1 MSHIFDA
8 LQRSEVE
15 QSGADAPALSIATDL
30 IQAVER
36 KTARETLGE
45 RDTIADRDLALQRD
59 LTLERDLADEGG
71 TNRETGPTAFDQLPS
86 LQVVVS
92 PQSRLVCLVDR
103 ESMAAEKF
111 RFLGIRLRQLRQNRP
126 LKKVLITSSIP
137 QEGKSMVA
145 ANLACTLARRHQQRT
160 LLLEGD
166 LRRPTLS
173 DMFGLGKLPGLC
185 DWLQAEPA
193 PMRNIYRLEGPG
205 CWFLPAGSSPR
216 NPLELMQ
223 SSRLATLMDQLTA
236 WFDWIVIDSPP
247 VLPLGDTS
255 VWMRQADGVL
265 LVTRQGATK
274 KKELQRGLEAI
285 EHSKLI
291 GALLNGSREAA
302 SSDYYARYAPSAVAA
317 QGSLPEE

>member
-8 LQRSEVE
+8 LQRSEAE
-15 QSGADAPALSIATDL
+15 QSGPEAPTLSIATEL

-36 KTARETLGE
+36 KVAPERETAVE
-45 RDTIADRDLALQRD
+45 RDISV
-59 LTLERDLADEGG
+59 ESNVGVEGR
-71 TNRETGPTAFDQLPS
+71 TRESAPTAFDQLPS

-111 RFLGIRLRQLRQNRP
+111 RFLGIRLRQIRQNRP
-126 LKKVLITSSIP
+126 LKKLLITSSIP

-145 ANLACTLARRHQQRT
+145 ANLACTLARRQQQKT

-166 LRRPTLS
+166 LRRPALS
-173 DMFGLGKLPGLC
+173 EMFGLGKLPGLC
-185 DWLQAEPA
+185 DWLQGEPG
-193 PMRNIYRLEGPG
+193 PMRNIYRLDGPG

-223 SSRLATLMDQLTA
+223 SGRLATLMDQLTG

-255 VWMRQADGVL
+255 IWMRQADGVL
-265 LVTRQGATK
+265 MVTRQGATK
-274 KKELQRGLEAI
+274 KQELQRGLEAI

-291 GALLNGSREAA
+291 GALLNSSREAA
-302 SSDYYARYAPSAVAA
+302 SSDYYARYVPSAVAA
-317 QGSLPEE
+317 QGTLPEE

>member
-1 MSHIFDA
+1 
-8 LQRSEVE
+8 
-15 QSGADAPALSIATDL
+15 LSIATEL
-30 IQAVER
+30 LQAVER
-36 KTARETLGE
+36 KTAIEREGAVEVEPDIAVE
-45 RDTIADRDLALQRD
+45 RNIA
-59 LTLERDLADEGG
+59 LESGSTTEHDNGVEVGA
-71 TNRETGPTAFDQLPS
+71 REPAPTPFDQLPS

-126 LKKVLITSSIP
+126 LKKLLITSSIP

-145 ANLACTLARRHQQRT
+145 SNLACTLARRQQQKI

-166 LRRPTLS
+166 LRRPALS
-173 DMFGLGKLPGLC
+173 QMFGLGKLPGLC
-185 DWLQAEPA
+185 DWLQGEPG

-205 CWFLPAGSSPR
+205 CWFLPAGSSPK

-223 SSRLATLMDQLTA
+223 SGRLAALMDQLGG

-247 VLPLGDTS
+247 VLPLGDAS
-255 VWMRQADGVL
+255 IWMRQADGVL

-274 KKELQRGLEAI
+274 KQELQRGLEAI
-285 EHSKLI
+285 EQSKLI
-291 GALLNGSREAA
+291 GALLNSSREAA
-302 SSDYYARYAPSAVAA
+302 SSDYYARYVPSAVAA
-317 QGSLPEE
+317 QGSLPEK

>member
-8 LQRSEVE
+8 LQRSEAE
-15 QSGADAPALSIATDL
+15 QSGADAPALSIATEL

-36 KTARETLGE
+36 KANTARETAADGE
-45 RDTIADRDLALQRD
+45 FAGQRDLAV
-59 LTLERDLADEGG
+59 ERDISPEV
-71 TNRETGPTAFDQLPS
+71 ETRDSGPTAVDQLPL

-103 ESMAAEKF
+103 EGIAAEKF
-111 RFLGIRLRQLRQNRP
+111 RFLGVRLRQLRQKRP
-126 LKKVLITSSIP
+126 LKTVLITSSIP

-145 ANLACTLARRHQQRT
+145 ANLACTLARRQQQKT

-166 LRRPTLS
+166 LRRPALCQL
-173 DMFGLGKLPGLC
+173 FGLGKLPGLC
-185 DWLQAEPA
+185 DWLQGEPG
-193 PMRNIYRLEGPG
+193 PMRNMYRLEGPG
-205 CWFLPAGSSPR
+205 CWFLPAGSSPK

-223 SSRLATLMDQLTA
+223 SGRLSVLMDQLTA

-255 VWMRQADGVL
+255 IWSRLADGVL
-265 LVTRQGATK
+265 LVTRQGGSRK
-274 KKELQRGLEAI
+274 QELKRGLETI

-291 GALLNGSREAA
+291 GALLNSSREAA
-302 SSDYYARYAPSAVAA
+302 SSDYYARYVPSAAAA
-317 QGSLPEE
+317 QGTFPEE

>member
-8 LQRSEVE
+8 LQRSEAE
-15 QSGADAPALSIATDL
+15 QSGDEAPVLSIATEL
-30 IQAVER
+30 LQAVER
-36 KTARETLGE
+36 KTAIERETTVEPDIAVE
-45 RDTIADRDLALQRD
+45 RNIALESDIAADREIAG
-59 LTLERDLADEGG
+59 EIGA
-71 TNRETGPTAFDQLPS
+71 RESGSTPLDQLPS

-92 PQSRLVCLVDR
+92 PPSRLVCLVDR

-126 LKKVLITSSIP
+126 LKKVLITSTIP

-145 ANLACTLARRHQQRT
+145 ANLACTLARRQQQKI

-166 LRRPTLS
+166 LRRPVLS
-173 DMFGLGKLPGLC
+173 QMFGLGKLPGLC
-185 DWLQAEPA
+185 DWLQGEPG

-205 CWFLPAGSSPR
+205 CWFLPAGSSPK

-223 SSRLATLMDQLTA
+223 SGRLTALIDQLA
-236 WFDWIVIDSPP
+236 SWFDWIVIDSPP

-255 VWMRQADGVL
+255 IWTRQADGVL

-274 KKELQRGLEAI
+274 KQQLQRGLEAI
-285 EHSKLI
+285 EQSKLI
-291 GALLNGSREAA
+291 GALLN
-302 SSDYYARYAPSAVAA
+302 SSTNTTRNEHYYHPST
-317 QGSLPEE
+317 PEL